1 MECLSE
7 GRAVSLPATAV
18 SVGKTTTLG
27 TLAYSKVRSQFK
39 TPIYKMEGVAE
50 KLADMVVNTTTI
62 TAQHLTNAMID
73 NNEKPS
79 VISAVMKQITTEKA
93 RETINNSMDIMGG
106 SGICLGEN
114 NFVADFYKA
123 APIGITV
130 EGSNTLTRSLIIF
143 GQGLMRSHPYLLNI
157 VDSIEKD
164 QSSVFYKNVRQLI
177 ASSIGNTCICL
188 TPIVGNDREAYLER
202 LTKSFFL
209 YSNVML
215 TLQERSSK

>member
-1 MECLSE
+1 
-7 GRAVSLPATAV
+7 
-18 SVGKTTTLG
+18 
-27 TLAYSKVRSQFK
+27 
-39 TPIYKMEGVAE
+39 
-50 KLADMVVNTTTI
+50 
-62 TAQHLTNAMID
+62 
-73 NNEKPS
+73 
-79 VISAVMKQITTEKA
+79 MKQITTEKA

-177 ASSIGNTCICL
+177 ASSIGNTLVCL

-215 TLQERSSK
+215 TWERSSKLVKC